1 MEILKKSIIST
12 FKEKGEVYSFSGTF
26 QVEEGATTL
35 SDFKADIYGE
45 SDAYKGNVYLRE
57 EALKYNF
64 SNVDAEEATAII
76 AACEA
81 CVAEATKTIN
91 A

>member
-12 FKEKGEVYSFSGTF
+12 FKKRGEVYSFSGTF
-26 QVEEGATTL
+26 QVEDGATTL

-45 SDAYKGNVYLRE
+45 SNAYKGNAYLRG

-81 CVAEATKTIN
+81 CVDEANTLIV
-91 A
+91 

>member
-1 MEILKKSIIST
+1 MEIIKKSIIST
-12 FKEKGEVYSFSGTF
+12 FKKKGEVYSFSGTF

-76 AACEA
+76 TACEA